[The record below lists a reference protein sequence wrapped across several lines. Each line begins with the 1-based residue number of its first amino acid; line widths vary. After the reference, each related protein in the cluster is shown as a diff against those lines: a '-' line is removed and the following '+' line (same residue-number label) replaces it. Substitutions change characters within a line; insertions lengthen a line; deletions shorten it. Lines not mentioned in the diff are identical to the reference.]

1 MANTSFLEIPE
12 VRKGMWAFFL
22 DCAFRMLIG
31 STVVYR
37 SDCRYIQYT
46 FLSLCQFY
54 EKTDKTRKYSKYTKM
69 AIDGLYW
76 ARKALILRKVL

>member
-31 STVVYR
+31 SAVVYR
-37 SDCRYIQYT
+37 SDCCYIQYT

-54 EKTDKTRKYSKYTKM
+54 EKRTKHENTRSIRKWPSTVYT
-69 AIDGLYW
+69 GL
-76 ARKALILRKVL
+76 AKH